1 MQIDPGRL
9 AVMIAVLALIG
20 GAYWLIEDSRKKGA
34 KAGGKLCGGCP
45 HYCRMGRNCDGTPKE
60 QAGATE
66 NAKEGPELPDENG

>member
-1 MQIDPGRL
+1 MTPVDW

-20 GAYWLIEDSRKKGA
+20 GAYWLLAAVMKEGVWRGL
-34 KAGGKLCGGCP
+34 KLGGGCP

>member
-1 MQIDPGRL
+1 MTPVDW

-66 NAKEGPELPDENG
+66 NAKEGPELPDENE